1 MNQGEK
7 EWLPLLK
14 GVSRSFYLSLRLLPG
29 PMRSGAVVGYLLARA
44 SDTLADTEGVPA
56 SGRLECLDT
65 FRQVLVS
72 GGGELPE
79 VGQYEDVL
87 DSVGERVLLG
97 RLPDL
102 FRVFHGLPD
111 AERELVREVVVT
123 ILEGQRL
130 DLVRFGGASAE
141 HPACL
146 RSREELEDYA
156 YRVAGCV
163 GEFWTKL
170 GYLTLGEGFSRE
182 EPDLLCRW
190 GREYG
195 MGLQLVNIL
204 RDAPFDLAEGR
215 CYLPVA
221 AAGGSVAY
229 GEEHRYWQAV
239 ARKWVARGEEYAKAL
254 VSRRLKIASGLPA
267 AIAAET
273 LDLLAGASWE
283 AMSAR
288 VKVSRTKVY
297 AAIWRGLVSG

>member
-29 PMRSGAVVGYLLARA
+29 PMRSGAVTGYLLARA
-44 SDTLADTEGVPA
+44 SDTLADTEGVPV
-56 SGRLECLDT
+56 SGRLECLGA
-65 FRQVLVS
+65 FREVLVT
-72 GGGELPE
+72 GGGELPAVGRYEE
-79 VGQYEDVL
+79 VV

-97 RLPDL
+97 RLPEL
-102 FRVFHGLPD
+102 FRVFRGLPD
-111 AERELVREVVVT
+111 AERELVQEVVVT

-130 DLVRFGGASAE
+130 DLVRFGGASAA

-146 RSREELEDYA
+146 GSREELEDYA

-170 GYLTLGEGFSRE
+170 GYLTLGDGFSGE

-221 AAGGSVAY
+221 AAGGSAAY
-229 GEEHRYWQAV
+229 GEEHRYWQDV
-239 ARKWVARGEEYAKAL
+239 ARKWVGSGVNYSKRL

-267 AIAAET
+267 AIAVET
-273 LDLLAGASWE
+273 LDLIAAASWE
-283 AMSAR
+283 ALSAR
-288 VKVSRTKVY
+288 VKVSRGRVY

>member
-1 MNQGEK
+1 MNRGEK
-7 EWLPLLK
+7 DWLPLLK

-29 PMRSGAVVGYLLARA
+29 PMRRGAVAGYLLARA
-44 SDTLADTEGVPA
+44 SDTLADTAGVPV
-56 SGRLECLDT
+56 SGRLECLDA
-65 FRQVLVS
+65 FREVLVS

-79 VGQYEDVL
+79 VGMYDDVL
-87 DSVGERVLLG
+87 DSDGERVLLG
-97 RLPDL
+97 RTPEL
-102 FRVFHGLPD
+102 FRVFRALPD
-111 AERELVREVVVT
+111 AERALVREVVVT

-130 DLVRFGGASAE
+130 DLVRFGSASAA

-146 RSREELEDYA
+146 ANREELEDYT

-182 EPDLLCRW
+182 EPDLLCRL

-215 CYLPVA
+215 SYLPVA
-221 AAGGSVAY
+221 AAGGSAAY
-229 GEEHRYWQAV
+229 GDEHRHWQAV
-239 ARKWVARGEEYAKAL
+239 ARKWVGSGVDYSKTL

-267 AIAAET
+267 AIAVET
-273 LDLLAGASWE
+273 LDLIAAASWGGL
-283 AMSAR
+283 SAR
-288 VKVSRTKVY
+288 VKVGRGRVY
-297 AAIWRGLVSG
+297 AAIWRGLVSW